1 MLAIRTVPLGSFQT
15 NCIII
20 SGPDGGECWVV
31 DPGMRPGPAIEYVRS
46 DGLNPTRIL
55 LTHGHCDHIAGA
67 DQFRDAFPG
76 VLVCCPEKDAG
87 MLTDPDTNLS
97 GPFGIPMAIAQAD
110 ETINPGQELTFGQ
123 TIWTVLDT
131 AGHTPG
137 GVSYYCPG
145 EKLVI
150 VGDSLFSMSIG
161 RTDLPGSSHTQLI
174 DNIRNNLLTLPDD
187 TRVIPGH
194 GPETSIGIERAMNQ
208 YLQ

>member
-1 MLAIRTVPLGSFQT
+1 
-15 NCIII
+15 
-20 SGPDGGECWVV
+20 
-31 DPGMRPGPAIEYVRS
+31 
-46 DGLNPTRIL
+46 
-55 LTHGHCDHIAGA
+55 
-67 DQFRDAFPG
+67 
-76 VLVCCPEKDAG
+76 
-87 MLTDPDTNLS
+87 
-97 GPFGIPMAIAQAD
+97 MAIAQAD